1 MKLHLLRA
9 HKLAGVII
17 LAAALLCAMHGLALA
32 KSVYVI
38 AGINS
43 YPNTPIRAYNINPD
57 GTLTYQA
64 EYGVPAYAGGAV
76 GLAIDTASETLFVT
90 YEVSNVIQLVDART
104 MTGIGSVT
112 APGAYDLA
120 GIVMDEKKNLLYTV
134 DRYSSNLYVYRW
146 DATTKTLTLVAQ
158 PTLENLGGYGAFGIG
173 LDKANN
179 HLYVANFTNV
189 LNYYR
194 TNNWAL
200 AGSITVA
207 GTAVNV
213 AVDEKNGFV
222 YSGAGM
228 VGYGP
233 GHEYLDQYNQKTG
246 TTNRVFL
253 DSGAGVLGLGV
264 DNNTGNVFCTTG
276 SNGDDLRAY
285 SPALTL
291 LDNTGPIGPDPTGL
305 AIPSSEVSFNPLN
318 LAKTDSPDPV
328 APGGNITY
336 TITYDNANNNNPVTN
351 VVATDQLPPETTFVS
366 ASNQGT
372 YDAEAH
378 SVTWNIDTIPAG
390 ATTQTLQLVVR
401 VNASTTAPLII
412 NYVTITSSETPPIT
426 TSAETTVNTLAGGLL
441 GFPLPG
447 YTPFT
452 APVSAVMDNSVLER
466 TPIEF
471 YVPGDLI
478 KAFNGEIGEKQYG
491 VIYLDPYG
499 LYWPAYMNS
508 THTDFFP
515 PSGAGVRP
523 LNYLNGP
530 YLSYAGMPGYN
541 YQVPQGTPVLAT
553 ADGKLYKAVTDPVN
567 GAGYDY
573 YSNSYIDHQNG
584 WYSWYLYAPLT
595 SAILAQINQ
604 NGYAQVTKGQVIGNT
619 TGTHLH
625 FEVRYNGSD
634 HQNVV
639 DPYKLGLW
647 ITKTAHIEPLILLL
661 LEDDPPIG
669 Y

>member
-9 HKLAGVII
+9 NKLAGVII

-120 GIVMDEKKNLLYTV
+120 GIVMDEGKKLLYIV

-146 DATTKTLTLVAQ
+146 DAATKTLTLVAQ
-158 PTLENLGGYGAFGIG
+158 PVLENLGGSGAFGIG
-173 LDKANN
+173 LDKKNN
-179 HLYVANFTNV
+179 HLYVANLTNV
-189 LNYYR
+189 VNYYR
-194 TNNWAL
+194 TNNWTL

-207 GTAVNV
+207 GAAINV
-213 AVDEKNGFV
+213 AVDDKNGFV
-222 YSGAGM
+222 YSGAGW
-228 VGYGP
+228 GQGN
-233 GHEYLDQYNQKTG
+233 EYLDQYNQKTG

-253 DSGAGVLGLGV
+253 GTGVGIHGLGV
-264 DNNTGNVFCTTG
+264 DNNTSNIYCTTG
-276 SNGDDLRAY
+276 YEGDDLRAY

-328 APGGNITY
+328 APGGNLTY

-351 VVATDQLPPETTFVS
+351 VVARDQLPPETTFVS
-366 ASNQGT
+366 ASNLGT

-378 SVTWNIDTIPAG
+378 SVTWNIGTIPAG

-491 VIYLDPYG
+491 VKYMDPYG

-515 PSGAGVRP
+515 PASNGVRP

-553 ADGKLYKAVTDPVN
+553 ADGKLYKAVDDPVN

-573 YSNSYIDHQNG
+573 YNNSYIDHQNG

-647 ITKTAHIEPLILLL
+647 VTKKTGHIEPLILLL
-661 LEDDPPIG
+661 LEDDPPLA